1 MIEDDKNEDW
11 KSRIFDIANYQYVY
25 HYLLFQNN
33 VNTIWNCVLQH
44 LDIIIYSYTCKITQF
59 E

>member
-33 VNTIWNCVLQH
+33 EIVSSSI
-44 LDIIIYSYTCKITQF
+44 
-59 E
+59 